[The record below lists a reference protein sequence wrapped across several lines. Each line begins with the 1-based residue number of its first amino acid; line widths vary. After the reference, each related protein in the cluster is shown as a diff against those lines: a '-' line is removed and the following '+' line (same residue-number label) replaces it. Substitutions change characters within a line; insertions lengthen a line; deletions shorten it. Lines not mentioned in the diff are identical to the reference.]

1 MLRKLNRISLP
12 ASASFGQ
19 YVASAANAPKITLAL
34 MESKRATNT
43 PGYHFNDYLRVKP
56 AEVAGVI
63 DELVANI
70 RALRKAVH
78 ST

>member
-1 MLRKLNRISLP
+1 MDPTHSWKAFYRAVWN
-12 ASASFGQ
+12 
-19 YVASAANAPKITLAL
+19 VASAANALKVTLAL
-34 MESKRATNT
+34 MESKHASNT
-43 PGYHFNDYLRVKP
+43 PGYHFSDYLAVKP
-56 AEVAGVI
+56 SEEPGAI